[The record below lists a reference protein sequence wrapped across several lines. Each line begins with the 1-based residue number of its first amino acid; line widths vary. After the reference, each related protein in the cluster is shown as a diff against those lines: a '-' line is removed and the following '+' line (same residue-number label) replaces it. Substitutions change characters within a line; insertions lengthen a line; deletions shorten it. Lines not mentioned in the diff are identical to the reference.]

1 MIAYVIFLGRGP
13 SRDRRKSLL
22 RVNQQENNEKAQ
34 DHPKGPVRIPTK
46 KALESQKK
54 ASASATKRNDQNEKG
69 ECGFKP
75 MRVLS
80 YEPAIVTEP
89 AVEDFLEDV
98 GSIIENKGPVLQQNP
113 LAELVPVD
121 QIGVV
126 PIRDNGKRMLKYM
139 YNGHTRWVEL
149 PTPKY
154 GRSLGDILPAEIQR
168 EPWME
173 LVRHPLTWDGI
184 ERKCLYQN
192 TFHL

>member
-22 RVNQQENNEKAQ
+22 RGNQQESNENAQ
-34 DHPKGPVRIPTK
+34 EHPKTPVRVSTK
-46 KALESQKK
+46 KGLEAQKR
-54 ASASATKRNDQNEKG
+54 ASATKRNDQNEKG

-75 MRVLS
+75 MRILS
-80 YEPAIVTEP
+80 HELALVTEP
-89 AVEDFLEDV
+89 TVEDFFEDV

-113 LAELVPVD
+113 PAELVPVD

-184 ERKCLYQN
+184 ERKCQCKN
-192 TFHL
+192 ASHL